1 MATSETVVHIT
12 PQFFTERE
20 RTLIERGS
28 LSASAFRFDSGVRG
42 LRLRNQLGQLVLL
55 PFQGQQVWSA
65 EFGGRNL
72 TMKSMFAQPWP
83 TRKYLATYGVWTYL
97 PAYGMVWLPDVVVGW
112 QPFYYGHWIWTVD
125 GWAWTSYEP
134 YGWLVYH
141 YGYWGFEP
149 GIGWFWVPGET
160 WYPTRVDW
168 YIWGDY
174 IAWAPLPPPGIVW
187 VDPWVP
193 YDIDIWIVIDADDFT
208 SEDVGRYRVER
219 TIYKDRVDR
228 RTIVKSAPEV
238 SEIERVTRKKV
249 PVVEVREQ
257 QNYMRHREVPAPA
270 VSSEPAV
277 REPVLREPAKSRER
291 TEAELKRIV
300 LPKVERR
307 KVERHADKVEREVLK
322 RRKTDETSSRK
333 SSGESP
339 AERSSEKTP
348 ARKPSE
354 SEKSPD
360 EKEDATR
367 TRRK

>member
-1 MATSETVVHIT
+1 MR
-12 PQFFTERE
+12 TERI
-20 RTLIERGS
+20 RGWMGSTSLLIAGMAA
-28 LSASAFRFDSGVRG
+28 LA
-42 LRLRNQLGQLVLL
+42 LILL
-55 PFQGQQVWSA
+55 PGCAPAGYQS
-65 EFGGRNL
+65 
-72 TMKSMFAQPWP
+72 SYYAQ
-83 TRKYLATYGVWTYL
+83 TEMDDVEYLASYGVWTYL

-149 GIGWFWVPGET
+149 GIGWFWVPGDT
-160 WYPTRVDW
+160 WYPSRVDW
-168 YIWGDY
+168 YIWEDY
-174 IAWAPLPPPGIVW
+174 VAWAPLPPPGIVW
-187 VDPWVP
+187 VDPWSP
-193 YDIDIWIVIDADDFT
+193 YDIDIWIVIDVDHFT

-219 TIYKDRVDR
+219 TIYKDRIDR
-228 RTIVKSAPEV
+228 RTVVERAPEV
-238 SEIERVTRKKV
+238 SDIERVTRKKV

-277 REPVLREPAKSRER
+277 TEPAVREPVVREPARSREQ
-291 TEAELKRIV
+291 TEPELKRIV
-300 LPKVERR
+300 LPQVERR
-307 KVERHADKVEREVLK
+307 KVERHADKVEKEVLT

-339 AERSSEKTP
+339 VERSSEKAP
-348 ARKPSE
+348 ARKSSE
-354 SEKSPD
+354 AGKSSE
-360 EKEDATR
+360 EKKDATK